1 MNYSEINALTRN
13 ITRCLTA
20 LEEDDR
26 IIELTEMRNFA
37 DACIKSINE
46 AKTAGKVVH
55 A

>member
-26 IIELTEMRNFA
+26 IIELTEMRAFV
-37 DACIKSINE
+37 DACIRSVNE
-46 AKTAGKVVH
+46 AKTAGKAVH